1 MVKEFYID
9 DERGIPTKERAKED
23 VEIGVKLGN
32 DIMQGKIYKT
42 KIDNYKNILLNLGF
56 KQVWRLPYW
65 DFDVSET
72 QDKISKT
79 ENQIRELQEKVEQ
92 YQSELKNKLEE
103 AEDKKKNRCGWFDT
117 EPKKTSPFTTFCS
130 DDIADYF
137 K

>member
-9 DERGIPTKERAKED
+9 DERGIPTEERAKED

-56 KQVWRLPYW
+56 KQVWKLPYW